1 MMYLLFMNRTICFS
15 AIVQKVPDYGNIY
28 LE

>member
-1 MMYLLFMNRTICFS
+1 MMYLLFMNRTICFI
-15 AIVQKVPDYGNIY
+15 AIVQRVPDYGNIY